1 MMLSVHS
8 SSIRRQEM
16 DMNLERTFRNLGF
29 AVASLAIVVSF
40 GLTVEYQP
48 VFNALAR

>member
-1 MMLSVHS
+1 MRATLTSRSAV
-8 SSIRRQEM
+8 
-16 DMNLERTFRNLGF
+16 